1 HTTTT
6 KPSKAEVNLRRLLTV
21 CEKQA
26 SEENGLIHGPEKMKY
41 VSNIN
46 YLRKLLEKVEK
57 EAENQVDK
65 TAISD
70 YSQKIK
76 LLSDIVDES
85 KLLSP
90 ITRNYS
96 QARFI
101 KHAYQ
106 TQEEKNKENLLELTM
121 VRNAEKIER
130 EELLQIFVFKRPGIF
145 DHEDTT
151 NIESVLQHHRKT
163 QEELTNDLI
172 KMAERLKINSVT
184 FSNILTK
191 DEKILN
197 EVQGV
202 LGSNLDRLK
211 REGLRLG
218 KYATQTTLPY
228 KWKQTLQDVDV
239 TVPVP
244 KGTRARDLN
253 VELKKKNL
261 VVGLKGKPPI
271 IEKLK
276 WMNVHGQLDQKEIYI
291 HLEKLNKQE
300 WWKNVITTHPA
311 IDTTKI
317 QPENSSL
324 SDLDG
329 ETRAMVEKMMFDQ
342 QQKKMGKKTSEE
354 LQKEEIF
361 KKFAEQHPE
370 LDLSKAKIS

>member
-1 HTTTT
+1 MQHTTTT

-151 NIESVLQHHRKT
+151 NIESVLQHHHKT

-261 VVGLKGKPPI
+261 V
-271 IEKLK
+271 
-276 WMNVHGQLDQKEIYI
+276 DQKEIYI

>member
-1 HTTTT
+1 MQHTTTT

-76 LLSDIVDES
+76 LLSDI
-85 KLLSP
+85 LSP

-151 NIESVLQHHRKT
+151 NIESVLQHHHKT

-261 VVGLKGKPPI
+261 VGELCKEIKVDECTWT
-271 IEKLK
+271 IE
-276 WMNVHGQLDQKEIYI
+276 DQKEIYI

>member
-1 HTTTT
+1 
-6 KPSKAEVNLRRLLTV
+6 
-21 CEKQA
+21 
-26 SEENGLIHGPEKMKY
+26 
-41 VSNIN
+41 
-46 YLRKLLEKVEK
+46 
-57 EAENQVDK
+57 
-65 TAISD
+65 
-70 YSQKIK
+70 
-76 LLSDIVDES
+76 
-85 KLLSP
+85 
-90 ITRNYS
+90 
-96 QARFI
+96 
-101 KHAYQ
+101 
-106 TQEEKNKENLLELTM
+106 
-121 VRNAEKIER
+121 
-130 EELLQIFVFKRPGIF
+130 
-145 DHEDTT
+145 
-151 NIESVLQHHRKT
+151 
-163 QEELTNDLI
+163 
-172 KMAERLKINSVT
+172 
-184 FSNILTK
+184 
-191 DEKILN
+191 ILN

-271 IEKLK
+271 IEGELCKEIK
-276 WMNVHGQLDQKEIYI
+276 VDECTWTIEDQKEIYI